1 MPLNM
6 CIVCVWGKRA
16 PWACH
21 AVFVSSAR
29 GDGMPLCL
37 CIVYFVLVFSVDVAH
52 TNLRSLKPQAM
63 LHLKPRSHAG
73 ARPLA
78 TPSGVFASAVRRI
91 GQPAGSKT
99 IVVQPR
105 STMTKTIVERHLRCE
120 DECPSKRRK
129 TTESVRDTGSRGMLG
144 SAFQADMSS
153 GGLGGRTAAVAPKGG
168 MCGFRGYGGTDD
180 NTKPGPVDETDA
192 QHAARHRVF
201 HPRCGRCVYDRNRE
215 RLERGYGSHVV
226 HQADGDRVRRTPWLA
241 PRPVRLSGAWGVGCL
256 FCASARQHWADKAD
270 AARREGRPLPKG
282 SRGPN
287 AADSAWARFEI
298 NNAAQIANRG
308 VRQHAETMQHR
319 KAVKL
324 FFCPEVVSVLES
336 SVAASDG
343 KLFRGGVPQPDDWLR
358 AWRACRT
365 PQSFRASEAHAT
377 TDTFIRGSRIPGTT
391 AKASASMA
399 RVMSLALRARKLVAL
414 REAQAVSISLDDRGA
429 FRLVGFKA
437 IMADGEAVTGRL
449 GLLRRGGNFSSKQ
462 LSDTDED
469 YSRDMATSVLRA
481 IERLAACPRTGA
493 VDAELVK
500 DICRKVCAGVSDGAA
515 AAQKALTFMTAFL
528 PHMLWVGRDRA
539 HAARIATS
547 QPLVKEKLFKEWYED
562 IFDSKTSLVPS
573 IKNSDEWTSKLILC
587 ERQVLRSSGV
597 LGGQVTRIMK
607 TVNFAKQRWDS
618 MAAPSLQFCVMLVP
632 IAMLLA
638 HAASDRRADKS
649 VRDRARHRLLQMPD
663 QVPVVGTAASFA
675 GEAMRFV
682 RLFDVAD
689 HDPALTYRESRSFVD
704 RAKRLFIG
712 GRIWDA
718 DAENTPLGIA
728 MKAAREA
735 QPLYYDDDG
744 KMLRLFRKL
753 TGDAARELA
762 DGIAAVTES
771 MSERVLVE
779 FSTLDLGVLFTSF
792 DLQRWY
798 TASQD
803 RQRQAEPSGLLLL
816 RRHAGE
822 MFRAWHLNASS
833 GVPELETLAF
843 KLVEQEKHHLESG
856 KPRSNRAVWAQVLKP
871 GFLDENDLCREL
883 KPMLHKYLVTMDS
896 TCGIERDL
904 GALTQV
910 LQEHKGPID
919 DDGLAIGHCLEVML
933 DGPATEQEF
942 ATHADSSRHD
952 SALVPSDLMRECA
965 ALWVDLHGRRF
976 KIYKA
981 GRRPGPKRH
990 PEGTMRAVGRV
1001 VKKTMDEL
1009 ATRSSGVQEDTVL
1022 GIKRSAFQRAV
1033 QEANPARQA
1042 KDLHKFD
1049 ALTKKKS
1056 AKSIVLACTRRR
1068 GGNPYKA
1075 REINPDNK
1083 LRTGTALHGIRLPG
1097 SAEKIPGGGS
1107 VLDAT
1112 SQGVT
1117 PQPGYSVLRAETSA
1131 APLLRQVQRAALV
1144 VMDSTCLL
1152 DRIVKMGDRAL
1163 TVEFLVVA
1171 LGKWLLDARA
1181 FSRCRPGHA
1190 PTVGVVHY
1198 RAIAHVA
1205 PKCKLRVTD
1214 ALRQESPVL
1223 YDIIHQVTR
1232 LPTSVWVLQAGAGL
1246 VDATLASRTDVRQFL
1261 LTRRRAQHSGSG
1273 LLGGAC
1279 FSSRPS

>member
-1 MPLNM
+1 
-6 CIVCVWGKRA
+6 
-16 PWACH
+16 
-21 AVFVSSAR
+21 
-29 GDGMPLCL
+29 
-37 CIVYFVLVFSVDVAH
+37 
-52 TNLRSLKPQAM
+52 
-63 LHLKPRSHAG
+63 
-73 ARPLA
+73 
-78 TPSGVFASAVRRI
+78 
-91 GQPAGSKT
+91 
-99 IVVQPR
+99 
-105 STMTKTIVERHLRCE
+105 
-120 DECPSKRRK
+120 
-129 TTESVRDTGSRGMLG
+129 
-144 SAFQADMSS
+144 
-153 GGLGGRTAAVAPKGG
+153 
-168 MCGFRGYGGTDD
+168 
-180 NTKPGPVDETDA
+180 
-192 QHAARHRVF
+192 
-201 HPRCGRCVYDRNRE
+201 
-215 RLERGYGSHVV
+215 
-226 HQADGDRVRRTPWLA
+226 
-241 PRPVRLSGAWGVGCL
+241 
-256 FCASARQHWADKAD
+256 
-270 AARREGRPLPKG
+270 
-282 SRGPN
+282 
-287 AADSAWARFEI
+287 
-298 NNAAQIANRG
+298 
-308 VRQHAETMQHR
+308 MQHR

-343 KLFRGGVPQPDDWLR
+343 KLFRGGVPQADDRLR

-377 TDTFIRGSRIPGTT
+377 TDTFIRCSRIPGTT
-391 AKASASMA
+391 AKAFASMV

-437 IMADGEAVTGRL
+437 IMADGEAVTGCL
-449 GLLRRGGNFSSKQ
+449 GLLRRGGNFSSKR

-469 YSRDMATSVLRA
+469 YSRDMANSVLRA
-481 IERLAACPRTGA
+481 IERLAACPHTGA

-500 DICRKVCAGVSDGAA
+500 DICRKVFAGVSDGAP
-515 AAQKALTFMTAFL
+515 AAQKALKFMTAFM

-562 IFDSKTSLVPS
+562 IFDSKTALVPS

-587 ERQVLRSSGV
+587 ERQVLRCSGV
-597 LGGQVTRIMK
+597 LGGHVTRIMK

-618 MAAPSLQFCVMLVP
+618 MASPSLQFCIMLVP

-638 HAASDRRADKS
+638 YAASDCRADKS
-649 VRDRARHRLLQMPD
+649 TRDRARRRLLQMPD

-682 RLFDVAD
+682 RTFDVAD

-704 RAKRLFIG
+704 RAKCLFIG
-712 GRIWDA
+712 GHIWDA

-735 QPLYYDDDG
+735 EPLYYDADG
-744 KMLRLFRKL
+744 KMLRLLRKFSD
-753 TGDAARELA
+753 DAARELA

-771 MSERVLVE
+771 MSERVLVD
-779 FSTLDLGVLFTSF
+779 FSTDDLGVLFTSF

-803 RQRQAEPSGLLLL
+803 MQQQADPSGLLLL
-816 RRHAGE
+816 RRHARA
-822 MFRAWHLNASS
+822 MFRAWHLDASS
-833 GVPELETLAF
+833 GVQELETLAF

-856 KPRSNRAVWAQVLKP
+856 KPRGNRAVWAQVLKP
-871 GFLDENDLCREL
+871 GFLEENDLCREL

-904 GALTQV
+904 GALTKV

-942 ATHADSSRHD
+942 AKHADGSQHD

-976 KIYKA
+976 QIYKA
-981 GRRPGPKRH
+981 GRRPGPKRR

-1001 VKKTMDEL
+1001 VKKAMDEL
-1009 ATRSSGVQEDTVL
+1009 ATESSGVQEATIL

-1042 KDLHKFD
+1042 KDLQKFD

-1056 AKSIVLACTRRR
+1056 VKSTVLACTRRM
-1068 GGNPYKA
+1068 GGNPYRA

-1083 LRTGTALHGIRLPG
+1083 LRTGTVLRGIRLPG
-1097 SAEKIPGGGS
+1097 SAENLPPFGS
-1107 VLDAT
+1107 VVDAT

-1117 PQPGYSVLRAETSA
+1117 PQHGYSVLRAETSA
-1131 APLLRQVQRAALV
+1131 VPLLRQVLRAAFV

-1152 DRIVKMGDRAL
+1152 DRIVKMSDRGL
-1163 TVEFLVVA
+1163 TLEFLVIA
-1171 LGKWLLDARA
+1171 LGKWLLDVRA
-1181 FSRCRPGHA
+1181 FSRCTPGHA
-1190 PTVGVVHY
+1190 PKVGVVHY
-1198 RAIAHVA
+1198 TAIV
-1205 PKCKLRVTD
+1205 CV
-1214 ALRQESPVL
+1214 
-1223 YDIIHQVTR
+1223 
-1232 LPTSVWVLQAGAGL
+1232 
-1246 VDATLASRTDVRQFL
+1246 
-1261 LTRRRAQHSGSG
+1261 
-1273 LLGGAC
+1273 
-1279 FSSRPS
+1279 

>member
-1 MPLNM
+1 MTSAFHVGPCCRFSLSIPCCCFSLAAMP
-6 CIVCVWGKRA
+6 A
-16 PWACH
+16 
-21 AVFVSSAR
+21 
-29 GDGMPLCL
+29 
-37 CIVYFVLVFSVDVAH
+37 
-52 TNLRSLKPQAM
+52 
-63 LHLKPRSHAG
+63 

-78 TPSGVFASAVRRI
+78 TPSGLFASAVRRI

-99 IVVQPR
+99 IVEQPG
-105 STMTKTIVERHLRCE
+105 SKMTKTIVMQPQMHPVKRDLRRD
-120 DECPSKRRK
+120 DEYPSKRRK

-144 SAFQADMSS
+144 SAFQAHMGS
-153 GGLGGRTAAVAPKGG
+153 GGLGGRKAAVAPKGG
-168 MCGFRGYGGTDD
+168 THGFRGSGGTDD
-180 NTKPGPVDETDA
+180 NTEPGPVDETDA

-201 HPRCGRCVYDRNRE
+201 HPRCGRCVYELNRE
-215 RLERGYGSHVV
+215 RLERGYGSCAHS
-226 HQADGDRVRRTPWLA
+226 ADGDRVRRTTWLA
-241 PRPVRLSGAWGVGCL
+241 PRPVRLCGAWGVGCV
-256 FCASARQHWADKAD
+256 FCANARQHWADKAD
-270 AARREGRPLPKG
+270 AARRDGHPLPKG
-282 SRGPN
+282 RRGPN
-287 AADSAWARFEI
+287 AADTAWARFEI
-298 NNAAQIANRG
+298 SNAVQIASRG
-308 VRQHAETMQHR
+308 VRQHSETMQHR

-324 FFCPEVVSVLES
+324 FFCPEVLGVLES
-336 SVAASDG
+336 SVAASDD
-343 KLFRGGVPQPDDWLR
+343 KLFRGGVPQADDWLR

-365 PQSFRASEAHAT
+365 PQSFRAAEAHAT
-377 TDTFIRGSRIPGTT
+377 TDTFIRGPRIPGTS
-391 AKASASMA
+391 AKAFASMV
-399 RVMSLALRARKLVAL
+399 RVMSFALRARTLVAL

-437 IMADGEAVTGRL
+437 IMADGETVTGCL

-462 LSDTDED
+462 LSDIDED
-469 YSRDMATSVLRA
+469 YSRDMANSVLRA
-481 IERLAACPRTGA
+481 IERLAKCPRTGV

-500 DICRKVCAGVSDGAA
+500 DICRKVCAGVSDGAPS
-515 AAQKALTFMTAFL
+515 AQKALTFMTAFM
-528 PHMLWVGRDRA
+528 PRMLWVGRDRA

-562 IFDSKTSLVPS
+562 IFDSKDALVPI

-587 ERQVLRSSGV
+587 ERQVLRGSGV

-607 TVNFAKQRWDS
+607 TVNFAKQRFDS
-618 MAAPSLQFCVMLVP
+618 MASPSLQFCVMLVP

-638 HAASDRRADKS
+638 YAASDRRAPKS
-649 VRDRARHRLLQMPD
+649 ARDRARRRLLQMPD

-682 RLFDVAD
+682 RTFDVAD

-712 GRIWDA
+712 GHIWDA
-718 DAENTPLGIA
+718 DAENTPLGIV

-735 QPLYYDDDG
+735 EPLYYDEDG

-753 TGDAARELA
+753 TGDAAREIA
-762 DGIAAVTES
+762 DGIAAVTSS

-779 FSTLDLGVLFTSF
+779 FSTDDLGVLFTSF

-803 RQRQAEPSGLLLL
+803 MQRRADPSGLLLL
-816 RRHAGE
+816 RRHAHA
-822 MFRAWHLNASS
+822 MFRAWHLDASS
-833 GVPELETLAF
+833 GVQELETFAF

-856 KPRSNRAVWAQVLKP
+856 EPRGNRAVWAQVLKP
-871 GFLDENDLCREL
+871 GFLEENDLCREL

-942 ATHADSSRHD
+942 ATHADGSRHD

-965 ALWVDLHGRRF
+965 ALWVDLHSRRF
-976 KIYKA
+976 HIYKA
-981 GRRPGPKRH
+981 GRRPGPKTR

-1001 VKKTMDEL
+1001 VKKAMDEL
-1009 ATRSSGVQEDTVL
+1009 ATRSSGVQEATIL
-1022 GIKRSAFQRAV
+1022 GIKRSAFQRSI

-1042 KDLHKFD
+1042 NDLQKFD

-1056 AKSIVLACTRRR
+1056 VKSAVLACTRRR
-1068 GGNPYKA
+1068 GGNPYRA
-1075 REINPDNK
+1075 RDINPDNK
-1083 LRTGTALHGIRLPG
+1083 LRTGTTLHGIRLPG
-1097 SAEKIPGGGS
+1097 SAEKVPSGGH

-1117 PQPGYSVLRAETSA
+1117 PQSGYSALRAETSA
-1131 APLLRQVQRAALV
+1131 GPLLRQVLRADLV

-1152 DRIVKMGDRAL
+1152 DRIVKMSDRGL
-1163 TVEFLVVA
+1163 TLEFLVVV
-1171 LGKWLLDARA
+1171 LGKWLLDVRA
-1181 FSRCRPGHA
+1181 FSRCTPGHA
-1190 PTVGVVHY
+1190 PEVGVVHY
-1198 RAIAHVA
+1198 TAIAHVA
-1205 PKCKLRVTD
+1205 PECKLRVTD
-1214 ALRQESPVL
+1214 ALRQDSPLL
-1223 YDIIHQVTR
+1223 YDVIRQVTR
-1232 LPTSVWVLQAGAGL
+1232 LPKSAWVLQAGVGP
-1246 VDATLASRTDVRQFL
+1246 VDVTLASRTDVRQFL
-1261 LTRRRAQHSGSG
+1261 LTRRRARHSGSG
-1273 LLGGAC
+1273 LLGGTC

>member
-1 MPLNM
+1 M
-6 CIVCVWGKRA
+6 A
-16 PWACH
+16 
-21 AVFVSSAR
+21 AR
-29 GDGMPLCL
+29 LE
-37 CIVYFVLVFSVDVAH
+37 AQH
-52 TNLRSLKPQAM
+52 
-63 LHLKPRSHAG
+63 
-73 ARPLA
+73 
-78 TPSGVFASAVRRI
+78 
-91 GQPAGSKT
+91 
-99 IVVQPR
+99 
-105 STMTKTIVERHLRCE
+105 
-120 DECPSKRRK
+120 
-129 TTESVRDTGSRGMLG
+129 GMLRLKR
-144 SAFQADMSS
+144 Q
-153 GGLGGRTAAVAPKGG
+153 LGPAWKVGVR
-168 MCGFRGYGGTDD
+168 YI
-180 NTKPGPVDETDA
+180 
-192 QHAARHRVF
+192 
-201 HPRCGRCVYDRNRE
+201 NRE
-215 RLERGYGSHVV
+215 
-226 HQADGDRVRRTPWLA
+226 HQNPRTDGTWRFPART
-241 PRPVRLSGAWGVGCL
+241 RYK
-256 FCASARQHWADKAD
+256 DK
-270 AARREGRPLPKG
+270 
-282 SRGPN
+282 
-287 AADSAWARFEI
+287 
-298 NNAAQIANRG
+298 
-308 VRQHAETMQHR
+308 V
-319 KAVKL
+319 
-324 FFCPEVVSVLES
+324 
-336 SVAASDG
+336 
-343 KLFRGGVPQPDDWLR
+343 
-358 AWRACRT
+358 ACRR
-365 PQSFRASEAHAT
+365 F
-377 TDTFIRGSRIPGTT
+377 GNIP
-391 AKASASMA
+391 
-399 RVMSLALRARKLVAL
+399 
-414 REAQAVSISLDDRGA
+414 
-429 FRLVGFKA
+429 
-437 IMADGEAVTGRL
+437 
-449 GLLRRGGNFSSKQ
+449 
-462 LSDTDED
+462 
-469 YSRDMATSVLRA
+469 
-481 IERLAACPRTGA
+481 
-493 VDAELVK
+493 
-500 DICRKVCAGVSDGAA
+500 
-515 AAQKALTFMTAFL
+515 
-528 PHMLWVGRDRA
+528 
-539 HAARIATS
+539 
-547 QPLVKEKLFKEWYED
+547 
-562 IFDSKTSLVPS
+562 
-573 IKNSDEWTSKLILC
+573 
-587 ERQVLRSSGV
+587 
-597 LGGQVTRIMK
+597 
-607 TVNFAKQRWDS
+607 DS

-682 RLFDVAD
+682 RTFDVAD

-728 MKAAREA
+728 MRAAREA
-735 QPLYYDDDG
+735 EPLYYDDDG

-762 DGIAAVTES
+762 DGIAAVTAS

-803 RQRQAEPSGLLLL
+803 MQRQAEPSGLLLL
-816 RRHAGE
+816 RRHAGA

-942 ATHADSSRHD
+942 ATHADGSRHD

-976 KIYKA
+976 QIYKA
-981 GRRPGPKRH
+981 GRRPGPKRR

-1042 KDLHKFD
+1042 KDLQKFD
-1049 ALTKKKS
+1049 ALTMKKS

-1068 GGNPYKA
+1068 GGNPYRA

-1152 DRIVKMGDRAL
+1152 DRIVKMSDRAL
-1163 TVEFLVVA
+1163 TLEFLVVA
-1171 LGKWLLDARA
+1171 LGKWLLDVRA